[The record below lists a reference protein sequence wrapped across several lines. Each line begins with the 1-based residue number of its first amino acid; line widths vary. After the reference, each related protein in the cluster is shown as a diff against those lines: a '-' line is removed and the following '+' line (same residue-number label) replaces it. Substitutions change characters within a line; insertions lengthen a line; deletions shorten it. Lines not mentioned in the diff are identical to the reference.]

1 MHACVRSAK
10 QKYAPIYIP
19 LAVHLRKIYN
29 HLREQLK
36 LQRKYTFITTSIN
49 FINVNELS
57 ITLFAYVL
65 TFNCINGKTIAAS
78 DNQRQPIYFQSRA
91 MVNH

>member
-1 MHACVRSAK
+1 M
-10 QKYAPIYIP
+10 YI
-19 LAVHLRKIYN
+19 IS
-29 HLREQLK
+29 
-36 LQRKYTFITTSIN
+36 TSIN

-65 TFNCINGKTIAAS
+65 TFNCINGKAIAPS
-78 DNQRQPIYFQSRA
+78 DNQRQQIYFQSHA